1 MVIFQRSTRRG
12 SCSSL
17 HRSPAPL
24 YQATSASIGTGLSSP
39 YHSRRQTRPEL
50 YGQYI
55 PNHITNTG
63 TTSMIGI
70 GKSAAW
76 TSETGSPPALRHP
89 SHRYSIPS
97 DLVLTLVFIQFRV
110 AKHVVTIV
118 SILLH
123 YMDIV
128 NQNKP
133 QGDSSAWYGVSYS
146 KVRNPRQWWDSAITG
161 GQRGNVGMIRRMT
174 KVEWLRESSTATA
187 GEAKAGSGDALATII
202 IIIISYHH
210 SITGQRSRETPRV
223 HTTWES

>member
-1 MVIFQRSTRRG
+1 
-12 SCSSL
+12 
-17 HRSPAPL
+17 
-24 YQATSASIGTGLSSP
+24 
-39 YHSRRQTRPEL
+39 
-50 YGQYI
+50 
-55 PNHITNTG
+55 
-63 TTSMIGI
+63 MIGI

-76 TSETGSPPALRHP
+76 TSETGSPPALRHS

-123 YMDIV
+123 YMDIA

-161 GQRGNVGMIRRMT
+161 GQRGNVGMIRRIT
-174 KVEWLRESSTATA
+174 KVENRLWESSTAMA
-187 GEAKAGSGDALATII
+187 GEAKAGSEDALATII

-210 SITGQRSRETPRV
+210 RITGQRSRETPRV

>member
-12 SCSSL
+12 CSSL
-17 HRSPAPL
+17 HRSPSPL

-76 TSETGSPPALRHP
+76 TSETGSPPALRHS

-146 KVRNPRQWWDSAITG
+146 KVQHPRQ
-161 GQRGNVGMIRRMT
+161 
-174 KVEWLRESSTATA
+174 
-187 GEAKAGSGDALATII
+187 
-202 IIIISYHH
+202 
-210 SITGQRSRETPRV
+210 
-223 HTTWES
+223 